1 MTKIDYLRL
10 LIIIVINIFSS
21 LNNMTVV
28 PTSIDIYIPRIL
40 GDVST
45 SIVKKAFKM
54 LQIGEVIDIDMH
66 RKKNENGYFYFFA
79 FIKLQLWQTEQAAQ
93 MITLLDER
101 DIMHLVYDEE
111 ACQYWEVKKYV
122 PRNKRPLKDQI
133 KDTCLNVINNIN
145 GIIGLSEQDRIDLN
159 NEYDELEREI
169 YQLTCVA

>member
-1 MTKIDYLRL
+1 MTKIDYLL
-10 LIIIVINIFSS
+10 LFINIVIKVLS
-21 LNNMTVV
+21 LLKNMTLV

-45 SIVKKAFKM
+45 NIVKKAFKT

-79 FIKLQLWQTEQAAQ
+79 FIKLQLWQTEQAEQ
-93 MITLLDER
+93 MCSLLDER

-111 ACQYWEVKKYV
+111 ACQYWEIKKYV

-133 KDTCLNVINNIN
+133 KDTCLSVINNVN
-145 GIIGLSEQDRIDLN
+145 GISGLSEQDIIDLN